1 MHALPIDEPIA
12 RPTRQFAVFE
22 AGFRVFFLLAPLYA
36 ACAVAEWI
44 LVYSGMIGAPWT
56 ASPTLWHAHEM
67 IFGFAAA
74 GVAGFFLTAVPNWTG
89 APFVRGGRLLA
100 LSVLWLLGRLAMH
113 AGGAL
118 APALA
123 AAIDLGF
130 LPALAALV
138 APPLLRAGVGRNLLL
153 IVVLLALWTADLAMQ
168 AELAGPSLGMG
179 WTIGSR
185 GARAAIDIL
194 ALLITV
200 IGGRIVPAFTTTYLK
215 LCGAPRLPRS
225 VAALDR
231 LAIASM
237 AALLLAEAVFGDTAV
252 TGSLALAGAALQAA
266 RLSLWRGL
274 ATLRMPIL
282 LVLHLGY
289 AWLVVG
295 LALKGASAFFDTLP
309 ETASLHALTVG
320 AVGTMMMGVMSRAAL
335 GHTGRKLVAH
345 PITVAAY
352 ALVSVAALLRVAA
365 PLVPAAAPSVLTG
378 SGIAWSLAAVLFL
391 SVYAPILVRPRI
403 DGQPG

>member
-1 MHALPIDEPIA
+1 MRVLSIEEPVT
-12 RPTRQFAVFE
+12 RPTRRFALFE

-36 ACAVAEWI
+36 ACAIADWI
-44 LVYSGMIGAPWT
+44 LVYSGVIDPPSA

-89 APFVRGGRLLA
+89 APYVRGLPLAA
-100 LSVLWLLGRLAMH
+100 LSGLWLLGRLAMH
-113 AGGAL
+113 AGVAL
-118 APALA
+118 PPALA
-123 AAIDLGF
+123 ATIDLAF

-138 APPLLRAGVGRNLLL
+138 APPLLRAGLGRNAVL
-153 IVVLLALWTADLAMQ
+153 IGVLFALWTADLAMQ
-168 AELAGPSLGMG
+168 AELAGVSLGID
-179 WTIGSR
+179 WPIGSR

-200 IGGRIVPAFTTTYLK
+200 IGGRIVPAFTMTYLQ
-215 LCGAPRLPRS
+215 LRGEPRLPRS
-225 VAALDR
+225 VSALDR
-231 LAIASM
+231 LAIGSM
-237 AALLLAEAVFGDTAV
+237 AMLLIADLIFPGTAV
-252 TGSLALAGAALQAA
+252 TGSLALVAAVVQAA

-289 AWLVVG
+289 AWLVAG
-295 LALKGASAFFDTLP
+295 LALKGGAAFIDGLS
-309 ETASLHALTVG
+309 ETGALHALTVG
-320 AVGTMMMGVMSRAAL
+320 AVGTMMMAVMSRAAL

-345 PITVAAY
+345 PVTGAAY
-352 ALVSVAALLRVAA
+352 ALISLAALLRLAA
-365 PLVPAAAPSVLTG
+365 PALPAAAPYVMTG
-378 SGIAWSLAAVLFL
+378 SAVAWSLAAVLFL
-391 SVYAPILVRPRI
+391 SVYAPILIRPRL